1 MFRDIPLTLG
11 IEEEYQ
17 IVHPVT
23 RDLHSYM
30 KQFLER
36 RHRVMTPPG
45 IKPELMESQLEMSS
59 HICNDIHELR
69 TEIIRMR
76 DIARTEAEKNGLII
90 VAASTHPFAKWS
102 DQNIMQGD
110 RYSKVLADFKSVAEQ
125 LLVFGMHIHV
135 GFGTGYKNQ
144 DLMIEIMNQ
153 MRYFLPHILAL
164 SSSSPFWQG
173 RNTGLKSYRSVVFE
187 MMPRSGIP
195 PSFQSYGEYQKY
207 VDMLGEV
214 GSLDHG
220 DNKRPDAT
228 KIWWDIR
235 PHPQFGTLEIRIADM
250 CTDIEDTIAI
260 AALIQAIVATLLH
273 LRSNNQ
279 SWRTY
284 RQHHIMENKWRAV
297 RYGTQG
303 KLIDFGISQQVDFG
317 LLTQE
322 ILGIVDPV
330 LDELNIRKE
339 VQHVQQIVKQGTSAK
354 QQIDVYEHALQQDTC
369 NHEIALQKVVDHLAY
384 KTVSGLQ

>member
-1 MFRDIPLTLG
+1 MFKDIPLTLG

-30 KQFLER
+30 SQYLAGD
-36 RHRVMTPPG
+36 HRVMTPSG
-45 IKPELMESQLEMSS
+45 LKPELMESQLEMSS
-59 HICNDIHELR
+59 HICKDISELR
-69 TEIIRMR
+69 DEISRMR
-76 DIARTEAEKNGLII
+76 EIALDIAKKDGLII

-102 DQNIMQGD
+102 EQNIMQGD
-110 RYSKVLADFKSVAEQ
+110 RYSKLLDDFRSVAQQ

-135 GFGTGYKNQ
+135 GFGKGRKNQ
-144 DLMIEIMNQ
+144 DIMIEIMNQ

-260 AALIQAIVATLLH
+260 AALIQAIVATLLN
-273 LRSNNQ
+273 LRSKQLLLQMNQ
-279 SWRTY
+279 KF
-284 RQHHIMENKWRAV
+284 N
-297 RYGTQG
+297 
-303 KLIDFGISQQVDFG
+303 ISV
-317 LLTQE
+317 
-322 ILGIVDPV
+322 
-330 LDELNIRKE
+330 NIFF
-339 VQHVQQIVKQGTSAK
+339 
-354 QQIDVYEHALQQDTC
+354 
-369 NHEIALQKVVDHLAY
+369 
-384 KTVSGLQ
+384 

>member
-1 MFRDIPLTLG
+1 MFKDIPLTLG

-17 IVHPVT
+17 IVHPIT

-36 RHRVMTPPG
+36 RHHVMTPSG
-45 IKPELMESQLEMSS
+45 MKPELMESQLEMSS
-59 HICNDIHELR
+59 HICSDINELR
-69 TEIIRMR
+69 AELIRMR
-76 DIARTEAEKNGLII
+76 GIARTTAEKDGLMI
-90 VAASTHPFAKWS
+90 VAASTHPFANWA
-102 DQNIMQGD
+102 DQNIMQGN
-110 RYSKVLADFKSVAEQ
+110 RYSKLLDDFQSVAEQ

-135 GFGTGYKNQ
+135 GFGKGYKNQ

-207 VDMLGEV
+207 VDMLGQV
-214 GSLDHG
+214 GSLDQD
-220 DNKRPDAT
+220 DNKQPDAT
-228 KIWWDIR
+228 KIWWDVR
-235 PHPQFGTLEIRIADM
+235 PHPQFGTLEIRIADI
-250 CTDIEDTIAI
+250 CTDIEDAIAI
-260 AALIQAIVATLLH
+260 AALIQAIVATLLN
-273 LRSNNQ
+273 LRNNNQ

-317 LLTQE
+317 QLTQE
-322 ILGIVDPV
+322 ILDIVDPV

-339 VQHVQQIVKQGTSAK
+339 VQHIQQIVRQGTSAV
-354 QQIDVYEHALQQDTC
+354 QQIDVYEQTLKQDDA
-369 NHEIALQKVVDHLAY
+369 NHEIALQRVVDHLAD
-384 KTVSGLQ
+384 KTVFGI

>member
-1 MFRDIPLTLG
+1 MFKDIPLTLG

-17 IVHPVT
+17 IVDPVT

-30 KQFLER
+30 SQYLAGD
-36 RHRVMTPPG
+36 HRVMTPSG
-45 IKPELMESQLEMSS
+45 LKPELMESQLEMSS
-59 HICNDIHELR
+59 HICNDISALR
-69 TEIIRMR
+69 NEIIRMR
-76 DIARTEAEKNGLII
+76 KIARDIAQKDGLTI

-110 RYSKVLADFKSVAEQ
+110 RYSKLLDDFRSVAQQ

-135 GFGTGYKNQ
+135 GFGDSSRNQ
-144 DLMIEIMNQ
+144 DIMIEIMNQ

-173 RNTGLKSYRSVVFE
+173 RNTGLMSYRSVVFE

-195 PSFQSYGEYQKY
+195 PSFQSHGEYEQY
-207 VDMLGEV
+207 VDILGQA
-214 GSLDHG
+214 GSLDQD
-220 DNKRPDAT
+220 DNNKYDAT

-235 PHPQFGTLEIRIADM
+235 PHPKFGTLEIRIADV
-250 CTDIEDTIAI
+250 CTDINDTIAI
-260 AALIQAIVATLLH
+260 AALIQAIIATLLK
-273 LRSNNQ
+273 LRSNYQ

-303 KLIDFGISQQVDFG
+303 KLIDFGIGQQIDFSH
-317 LLTQE
+317 LAQE
-322 ILGIVDPV
+322 ILEIVDPV
-330 LDELNIRKE
+330 LDKLNSRQE
-339 VQHVQQIVKQGTSAK
+339 VQHIEKIVDQGNSASQQIAVYNQSLKQNTVDH
-354 QQIDVYEHALQQDTC
+354 DVAL
-369 NHEIALQKVVDHLAY
+369 HKVVDYLAS
-384 KTVSGLQ
+384 KTVKGL

>member
-1 MFRDIPLTLG
+1 MFKDIPLTLG

-30 KQFLER
+30 SQYLEGD
-36 RHRVMTPPG
+36 HRVMTPAG
-45 IKPELMESQLEMSS
+45 LKPELMESQLEMSS
-59 HICNDIHELR
+59 HICNDISELQN
-69 TEIIRMR
+69 EIIRMR
-76 DIARTEAEKNGLII
+76 GIARDIAQKDGLRI

-110 RYSKVLADFKSVAEQ
+110 RYSKLLDDFRSVAEQ

-135 GFGTGYKNQ
+135 GFGEGSRNKNI
-144 DLMIEIMNQ
+144 MIEIMNQ

-173 RNTGLKSYRSVVFE
+173 RNTGLMSYRSVVFE

-195 PSFQSYGEYQKY
+195 PSFQSHGEYEQY
-207 VDMLGEV
+207 VDLLGQA
-214 GSLDHG
+214 GSLDQD
-220 DNKRPDAT
+220 DNNKYDAT

-235 PHPQFGTLEIRIADM
+235 PHPKFGTLEIRISDV
-250 CTDIEDTIAI
+250 CTDINDTVAI
-260 AALIQAIVATLLH
+260 AALIQAIIATLLK

-284 RQHHIMENKWRAV
+284 RQHHITENKWRAV

-303 KLIDFGISQQVDFG
+303 KLIDFGIGQQINFSR
-317 LLTQE
+317 LAQE
-322 ILGIVDPV
+322 IIEIVDPV
-330 LDELNIRKE
+330 LDNLNSRKE
-339 VQHVQQIVKQGTSAK
+339 VQHIENIVDRGTSAI
-354 QQIDVYEHALQQDTC
+354 QQIAVYEQSLKDNNMNHDVALH
-369 NHEIALQKVVDHLAY
+369 NVVDYLAN
-384 KTVSGLQ
+384 KTVSGL

>member
-1 MFRDIPLTLG
+1 MFKDIPLTLG

-17 IVHPVT
+17 IVHPET
-23 RDLHSYM
+23 RELHSYT
-30 KQFLER
+30 KQLLER
-36 RHRVMTPPG
+36 RHRVMTPSG
-45 IKPELMESQLEMSS
+45 MKPELMESQLEMSS
-59 HICNDIHELR
+59 HICNDINELR
-69 TEIIRMR
+69 AEIIRMR
-76 DIARTEAEKNGLII
+76 RIARTTAEKDGLMI
-90 VAASTHPFAKWS
+90 VAASTHPFAKWA

-110 RYSKVLADFKSVAEQ
+110 RYSKLLDDFQSVAEQ
-125 LLVFGMHIHV
+125 LLVFGMHLHV
-135 GFGTGYKNQ
+135 GFGKGYKNQ
-144 DLMIEIMNQ
+144 DVMIEIMNQ

-187 MMPRSGIP
+187 MMPRTGIP
-195 PSFQSYGEYQKY
+195 PSFQSFGEYKKY
-207 VDMLGEV
+207 VDMLGQV
-214 GSLDHG
+214 GSLDQD
-220 DNKRPDAT
+220 DNKQPDAT

-235 PHPQFGTLEIRIADM
+235 PHPQFGTLEIRIADI

-260 AALIQAIVATLLH
+260 AALIQAIVATLLN

-303 KLIDFGISQQVDFG
+303 KLIDFGINQQVKFSR
-317 LLTQE
+317 LTQE
-322 ILGIVDPV
+322 IIEIVDPV

-339 VQHVQQIVKQGTSAK
+339 VQHIQQIVRLGTSAK
-354 QQIDVYEHALQQDTC
+354 QQLDVYEQALQQENS
-369 NHEIALQKVVDHLAY
+369 NHEIALQKVVDHLAD
-384 KTVSGLQ
+384 KTVSGI

>member
-1 MFRDIPLTLG
+1 MFKDIPLTLG

-36 RHRVMTPPG
+36 RHHVMTPSG
-45 IKPELMESQLEMSS
+45 MKPELMESQLEMSS
-59 HICNDIHELR
+59 HICSDINELR
-69 TEIIRMR
+69 AELIRMR
-76 DIARTEAEKNGLII
+76 GIARTTAEKDGLMI
-90 VAASTHPFAKWS
+90 VAASTHPFANWA
-102 DQNIMQGD
+102 DQNIMQGN
-110 RYSKVLADFKSVAEQ
+110 RYSKLLDDFQSVAEQ

-135 GFGTGYKNQ
+135 GFGKGYKNQ

-153 MRYFLPHILAL
+153 IRYFLPHILAL

-173 RNTGLKSYRSVVFE
+173 RNTGLKSYRSVIFE

-207 VDMLGEV
+207 VGMLGQV
-214 GSLDHG
+214 GSLDQD
-220 DNKRPDAT
+220 DNKQPDAT
-228 KIWWDIR
+228 KIWWDVR
-235 PHPQFGTLEIRIADM
+235 PHPQFGTLEIRIADI
-250 CTDIEDTIAI
+250 CTDIEDAIAI
-260 AALIQAIVATLLH
+260 AALIQAIVATLLN
-273 LRSNNQ
+273 LRNNNQ

-303 KLIDFGISQQVDFG
+303 KLIDFGISQQVAFG
-317 LLTQE
+317 RLTQE
-322 ILGIVDPV
+322 ILDIVDPV
-330 LDELNIRKE
+330 LDELNIRQE
-339 VQHVQQIVKQGTSAK
+339 VQHIQQIVRQGTSAE
-354 QQIDVYEHALQQDTC
+354 QQIDVYEQTLKQDDA
-369 NHEIALQKVVDHLAY
+369 NHEIALQRVVDHLAD
-384 KTVSGLQ
+384 KTVSGI